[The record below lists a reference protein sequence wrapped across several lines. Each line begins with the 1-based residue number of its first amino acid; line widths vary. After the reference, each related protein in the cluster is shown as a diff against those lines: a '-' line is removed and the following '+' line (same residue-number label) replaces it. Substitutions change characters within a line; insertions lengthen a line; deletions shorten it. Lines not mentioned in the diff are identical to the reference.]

1 MKLVEYIQ
9 NDVLDSSPNV
19 KWDEIAGLEFAK
31 KTIKEII
38 IWPLLRP
45 DLFGGI
51 RRPPKVITYINFY
64 ILLGTFTIWTTW
76 NW

>member
-1 MKLVEYIQ
+1 M
-9 NDVLDSSPNV
+9 LDSSPNV

-45 DLFGGI
+45 ELFGGI
-51 RRPPKVITYINFY
+51 RRPPKVIHFLIYIIFIFNLRVYYFSDR
-64 ILLGTFTIWTTW
+64 LELVKP
-76 NW
+76 